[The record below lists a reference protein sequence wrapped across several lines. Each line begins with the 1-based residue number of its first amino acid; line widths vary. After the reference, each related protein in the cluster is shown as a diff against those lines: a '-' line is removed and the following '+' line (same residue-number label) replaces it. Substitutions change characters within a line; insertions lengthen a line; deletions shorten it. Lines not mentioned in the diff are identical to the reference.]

1 MSTVCQ
7 RLSLC
12 SSVCFD
18 PELVA
23 KKVEFTIDCSVP
35 VKDKVMDMTSFVS
48 RENYLKEHIKVD
60 NKLNNMGSA
69 VTVSTG
75 DDKLSVV
82 ATIAFSKRYLKYLT
96 KKYLKKQQIRDYL
109 RVIASGKNGY
119 KLTYFSLAKEE

>member
-1 MSTVCQ
+1 MAT
-7 RLSLC
+7 
-12 SSVCFD
+12 
-18 PELVA
+18 VA

-35 VKDKVMDMTSFVS
+35 VKDKVMDMTSF
-48 RENYLKEHIKVD
+48 ENYLKEHIKVD

-75 DDKLSVV
+75 DDKLSVI